1 LTLNTILSG
10 SDALCLTTLNL
21 PIIHRCLHLKFRT
34 LAREGELARSY
45 FSDETPV
52 SRTTKKNIRIL
63 AASSRAPGA
72 VYFELALALTLSPSI
87 FHRIPTMFSPDV
99 AGPSTAASLR
109 NPRRRQRNQ
118 NEDSIKPPK
127 AKRHRSALRNDTFT
141 PLENV
146 EVNAIARQANGEL
159 SVNGHAPAQSP
170 TPASTRQTRS
180 SGNTGLQEL
189 AYRPQKKQ
197 DKRAERG
204 DGGVTLVRIHPR
216 PLMDNDLTE
225 L

>member
-1 LTLNTILSG
+1 
-10 SDALCLTTLNL
+10 
-21 PIIHRCLHLKFRT
+21 
-34 LAREGELARSY
+34 
-45 FSDETPV
+45 
-52 SRTTKKNIRIL
+52 
-63 AASSRAPGA
+63 
-72 VYFELALALTLSPSI
+72 
-87 FHRIPTMFSPDV
+87 MFSPDV

-146 EVNAIARQANGEL
+146 EVNAIAGQANGEL
-159 SVNGHAPAQSP
+159 SVNGHSTAQSP

-225 L
+225 LQSRNDFYAVSQLPALPDQIRANGISTSTFICILPLLTILSVIEFGYCA